1 MNFDT
6 QTTWVPPSSTE
17 FPGTIW
23 HDVTDRKKVIH
34 RYWGALKVYLFFL
47 LSRFPD
53 YRSETEDF
61 LQDFI
66 MKKILQPGWLEK
78 ADPDKGR
85 FRDFLKSSLR
95 HFVVGEI
102 RNREAEKRG
111 GRSASVSLDDLT
123 QEIPTPEPAS
133 ESFDIAWLRTLLAE
147 TLQRMERSCAISDSA
162 HIWKIFESRVLQPN
176 LEGTEPMPYEQL
188 VAQFGLKSPSQATN
202 ALATAKRMFARH
214 LRDVIAQ
221 YESGDQAV
229 RAEIEAL
236 RDFLAKLLPSTG
248 LKATPRAVQKT

>member
-66 MKKILQPGWLEK
+66 MKKILQPGWLER
-78 ADPDKGR
+78 ANPGKGR

-95 HFVVGEI
+95 HFVLGEI

-111 GRSASVSLDDLT
+111 GKTHAASFDDLE
-123 QEIPTPEPAS
+123 QELADPEPSAD
-133 ESFDIAWLRTLLAE
+133 SFDAAWARTLLAQAF
-147 TLQRMERSCAISDSA
+147 QRME
-162 HIWKIFESRVLQPN
+162 
-176 LEGTEPMPYEQL
+176 
-188 VAQFGLKSPSQATN
+188 
-202 ALATAKRMFARH
+202 
-214 LRDVIAQ
+214 
-221 YESGDQAV
+221 
-229 RAEIEAL
+229 
-236 RDFLAKLLPSTG
+236 TG
-248 LKATPRAVQKT
+248 S